1 MERICISVHSDDP
14 VVRVGMTEMLRQHSE
29 LRLLDSPA
37 EPDLAVLVLCT
48 DDMDE
53 QALEA
58 VRRWGRAGAV
68 RTVLVVGR
76 IREAQLLDTIECGV
90 VAIVRR
96 QEATAAGMLHAIRA
110 AERGAGELPA
120 DLLGDLLNQVGRARR
135 AGGQREFAAM
145 PGFSGRESDV
155 IKLVAEGFDTQEIAA
170 KLSYSERTVKNVLHG
185 LMLRLQLRN
194 RAHAV
199 AYAARQGYL

>member
-1 MERICISVHSDDP
+1 MRRIPTMVHCEDP
-14 VVRVGMTEMLRQHSE
+14 VVRAGMLVMLRQHPE
-29 LRLLDSPA
+29 LQLLDDPEAPGLS
-37 EPDLAVLVLCT
+37 VLVLCT
-48 DDMDE
+48 DVVDDH
-53 QALEA
+53 ALEA
-58 VRRWGRAGAV
+58 MRRWCRGGSV
-68 RTVLVVGR
+68 RTVLVVAKM
-76 IREAQLLDTIECGV
+76 REAQLLETIECGV

-96 QEATAAGMLHAIRA
+96 REATPDGMLSAIKA

-120 DLLGDLLNQVGRARR
+120 DLLGDLLTQVGRARR
-135 AGGQREFAAM
+135 AGGRNEAVAM
-145 PGFSGRESDV
+145 PGFSDRETDV
-155 IKLVAEGFDTQEIAA
+155 IKLVAEGMDTQEIAA

>member
-1 MERICISVHSDDP
+1 MRRIPTMVHCDDP
-14 VVRVGMTEMLRQHSE
+14 VVRAGMLVMLRQHPE
-29 LRLLDSPA
+29 LQLLDDPA
-37 EPDLAVLVLCT
+37 APGLSVLVLCT
-48 DDMDE
+48 DSVDD

-58 VRRWGRAGAV
+58 MRRWGRGGAV
-68 RTVLVVGR
+68 RTVLVVAHM
-76 IREAQLLDTIECGV
+76 REAQLLDTIECGV

-96 QEATAAGMLHAIRA
+96 REVTPDGMLSAIKA

-120 DLLGDLLNQVGRARR
+120 DLLGDLLTQVGRARR
-135 AGGQREFAAM
+135 AGGRNEAVAM
-145 PGFSGRESDV
+145 PGFSERESDV
-155 IKLVAEGFDTQEIAA
+155 IKLVAEGLDTQEIAA

>member
-1 MERICISVHSDDP
+1 MRRIAISVHSDDP
-14 VVRVGMTEMLRQHSE
+14 VIRAGMTVMLRQHAE
-29 LRLLDSPA
+29 LQLLDSP
-37 EPDLAVLVLCT
+37 ETQGLAVLVLCT
-48 DDMDE
+48 DVVDE

-58 VRRWGRAGAV
+58 MRRWGRGGSV

-76 IREAQLLDTIECGV
+76 MREAQLLDTIECGV

-96 QEATAAGMLHAIRA
+96 QEVTAEGMLHAIKA
-110 AERGAGELPA
+110 AERGAGELPS
-120 DLLGDLLNQVGRARR
+120 DLLGDLLKQVGRARR
-135 AGGQREFAAM
+135 SGGRHDAVAM
-145 PGFSGRESDV
+145 PGFSERETDV
-155 IKLVAEGFDTQEIAA
+155 IKLVAEGLDTQEIAA